1 MKKLYSVV
9 LMIFVFSTFSNDTIA
24 QTKYPPIPKKPD
36 TFKVTK
42 TINLEY
48 KYVPSIKE
56 QIQNGTFIPADPNE
70 FKRQGPVSYT
80 HLTLPT
86 NREV

>member
-24 QTKYPPIPKKPD
+24 QTKYPPIPEKPD

-48 KYVPSIKE
+48 KYI
-56 QIQNGTFIPADPNE
+56 A
-70 FKRQGPVSYT
+70 
-80 HLTLPT
+80 
-86 NREV
+86 